1 MKIHEYNSADEQASA
16 LSQAIANTI
25 EQVLHHKPQVTLAV
39 SGGKS
44 PIKLFEKL
52 SRFDLAW
59 DKVTLALV
67 DERFLATDHADS
79 NENLV
84 RKHLLINKAEQA
96 YFIGL
101 VTTRNILTSVSN
113 ANLHIKD
120 IDIAILGM
128 GEDGHTASIFP
139 CCDELKSAVDTQLT
153 PEKYIITN
161 PKTASYQRIGLSLAG
176 ILEIPNIFISI
187 NGANKLEIITKASQE
202 KSLQYPISYVLAERK
217 DSQVFWHN

>member
-25 EQVLHHKPQVTLAV
+25 EQVLQHKPQVTLAV

>member
-67 DERFLATDHADS
+67 DERFLATDHTDS

>member
-1 MKIHEYNSADEQASA
+1 MKIHKYNSADEQANA
-16 LSQAIANTI
+16 LSQAIATTI
-25 EQVLHHKPQVTLAV
+25 EQILRHKPQVSLAV

-52 SRFDLAW
+52 SHFDLAW
-59 DKVTLALV
+59 DKVTLTLV
-67 DERFLATDHADS
+67 DERFLASDHTDS
-79 NENLV
+79 NESLV
-84 RKHLLINKAEQA
+84 RKHLLINNAEQA
-96 YFIGL
+96 HFIGL

-113 ANLHIKD
+113 ANLHIKN
-120 IDIAILGM
+120 IDVAILGM

-139 CCDELKSAVDTQLT
+139 CCDELKSAIDPQLT

-161 PKTASYQRIGLSLAG
+161 PKTANYQRIGLSLAG
-176 ILEIPNIFISI
+176 ILEIPSLFISI

-202 KSLQYPISYVLAERK
+202 KSLQYPISYVLNGHK

>member
-153 PEKYIITN
+153 SEKYIITN
-161 PKTASYQRIGLSLAG
+161 PKTANYQRIGLSLAG
-176 ILEIPNIFISI
+176 ILEIPNLFISI

>member
-25 EQVLHHKPQVTLAV
+25 EQVLRHKPQVTLAV

-59 DKVTLALV
+59 DKVTLTLV

-139 CCDELKSAVDTQLT
+139 CCDELKSAVDPQLT

-161 PKTASYQRIGLSLAG
+161 PKTAAYQRIGLSLAG
-176 ILEIPNIFISI
+176 ILEVPNLFISI
-187 NGANKLEIITKASQE
+187 NGASKLEVITKASQE
-202 KSLQYPISYVLAERK
+202 KSSQYPISYVLAERK